1 MVDDGVIKFHFSEYK
16 KTAPIDLQEYCLLEK
31 HREKLFDLK
40 LIGEYLPEEI
50 GFGNLSL
57 KKNYQGLL
65 KTDFPQFL
73 ITGTQTGK
81 FRNLNGSHYTKV
93 VDGSLSNQS
102 IACHGPLKASSESLT
117 HAGIYQAS
125 EEIKAIFHVHHP
137 LLWKRML
144 EKDYPRTKAET
155 PYGTKEM
162 AHEVMLLIKSRPE
175 GIFVME
181 GHQDGVVFYG
191 ATVEGVSKLTLETYH
206 LLVT

>member
-1 MVDDGVIKFHFSEYK
+1 MVDDGVIKFHFSSYIKTGPLDSTEYSV
-16 KTAPIDLQEYCLLEK
+16 IEK
-31 HREKLFDLK
+31 HREKLFELN
-40 LIGEYLPEEI
+40 LIGEYLPEQI

-57 KKNYQGLL
+57 RKNYQELV

-81 FRNLNGSHYTKV
+81 LKHLNGEHYTKV
-93 VDGSLSNQS
+93 VDGSLENQS
-102 IACHGPLKASSESLT
+102 IACHGPLEASSESLT

-125 EEIKAIFHVHHP
+125 IEIKAIFHVHHP
-137 LLWKRML
+137 LLWKKML
-144 EKDYPRTKAET
+144 EKDYSRTKKET

-162 AHEVMLLIKSRPE
+162 AEEVKQLIKLSRD

-181 GHQDGVVFYG
+181 GHQDGIVFYG
-191 ATVEGVSKLTLETYH
+191 ASVEEASKLALDTYH